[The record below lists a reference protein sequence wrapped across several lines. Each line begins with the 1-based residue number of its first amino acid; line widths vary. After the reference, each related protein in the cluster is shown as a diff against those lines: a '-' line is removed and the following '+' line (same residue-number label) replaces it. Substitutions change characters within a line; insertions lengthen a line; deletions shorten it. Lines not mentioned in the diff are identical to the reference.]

1 MASGPWQ
8 GLLRNHHIQHIYRGS
23 AILRP
28 TEFWDALSLFRGLRG
43 KTRLYNLFI
52 SIVHHFHLN
61 IINIFRKIIVTV
73 SILGSSWHVAETV
86 ITSAYRALSKELIT
100 AELGAYVGLGHIN
113 ITLCGKEGYHQF
125 FLYISR
131 CWRDKLLIISHDWY
145 QTNT

>member
-8 GLLRNHHIQHIYRGS
+8 GLLRNHQIQHIYRGS

-52 SIVHHFHLN
+52 SIVHRFNLYVTN
-61 IINIFRKIIVTV
+61 IYRKIIVTV

-113 ITLCGKEGYHQF
+113 ITLCGKDGYCQIF
-125 FLYISR
+125 FFIYFM
-131 CWRDKLLIISHDWY
+131 LLTRQAAYDIA
-145 QTNT
+145 

>member
-1 MASGPWQ
+1 MASGSWQ
-8 GLLRNHHIQHIYRGS
+8 GLLRNHQIQHIYRGS

-43 KTRLYNLFI
+43 KTGLYKLFM
-52 SIVHHFHLN
+52 SFVHHFHL
-61 IINIFRKIIVTV
+61 IVINIFQKIIVAV

-113 ITLCGKEGYHQF
+113 ITLCGKEWMVNF
-125 FLYISR
+125 FLCISR
-131 CWRDKLLIISHDWY
+131 CRPGNRAYGIIGIMLSY
-145 QTNT
+145 E